1 MYTRI
6 GGGLSD
12 FKRDV
17 VSFPSV
23 SETTVIFFSPHTA
36 ISSVYREWSEEEKIY
51 RKPIS
56 LSEYALLARSLARLL

>member
-1 MYTRI
+1 M
-6 GGGLSD
+6 LSD

-23 SETTVIFFSPHTA
+23 PETTVIFFFFSPHTA